1 MVWRFF
7 FVWDGWFRTVVDGRK
22 CTCVMLAIV
31 CFGVVFFPMHSCIR
45 WSSCIGIR
53 SFVRVEFSIDR
64 SPRCLDAS
72 SADVDLSRPFFPPS
86 FSSEGI
92 PSILVSISFPSN
104 GVGFEKER
112 KWKKRWTRHPIPSFP
127 SHPLSMGWGMGS
139 VLPGSPS
146 FRRRSRP
153 GAIVTTR
160 KRHLAS
166 VEVEDPSTRDTRC
179 KTNKKKKETTID

>member
-1 MVWRFF
+1 MCCGSIAQSSISPKVGVEHCSTHETVSWFGD
-7 FVWDGWFRTVVDGRK
+7 FVFEWDGWYRTVVDGRK

-45 WSSCIGIR
+45 WSSCFGIR

-92 PSILVSISFPSN
+92 PSILVSTSFSTQWGWVSQPG
-104 GVGFEKER
+104 GVGVEAMDTSSISSPLPTLLPFDGIRAPLDLLPLGEKD
-112 KWKKRWTRHPIPSFP
+112 K
-127 SHPLSMGWGMGS
+127 
-139 VLPGSPS
+139 
-146 FRRRSRP
+146 
-153 GAIVTTR
+153 
-160 KRHLAS
+160 
-166 VEVEDPSTRDTRC
+166 TRC
-179 KTNKKKKETTID
+179 DCYDT